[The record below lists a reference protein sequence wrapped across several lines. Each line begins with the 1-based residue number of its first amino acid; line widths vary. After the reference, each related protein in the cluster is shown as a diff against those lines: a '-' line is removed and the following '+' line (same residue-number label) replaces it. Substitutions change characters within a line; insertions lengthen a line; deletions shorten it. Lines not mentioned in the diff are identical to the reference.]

1 MKGLFSQACRA
12 NSVMFLQAVQES
24 IAATVVNGTLQLESV
39 GNLTTSYPVKLAVSL
54 MTFMTELVV
63 LRGFCLR

>member
-1 MKGLFSQACRA
+1 
-12 NSVMFLQAVQES
+12 MFLQAVQES